1 MNSDGIIF
9 DRDRTRCGSKEVSRP
24 AQTGSNRVTRPPQ
37 NIDGIIFDLDGTL
50 WDSCRIVAE
59 SWGYTLR
66 TKYASQQAPTKAEV
80 RSVMGLTVSQIAE
93 KLFSDYG
100 NRALEI
106 CTDCIREENSY
117 LASHGGGTPYPGLEE
132 LFCRLSERCGLYI
145 VSNCIDGYIQCF
157 LSCTGLGKYIK
168 DFECEGVTGMKKAD
182 NIALIAQRNGLKRY
196 IYVGDTSSDE
206 ESAALAGCPFVH
218 ASYGFGTA
226 KAPAAVIGAPL
237 ELLAVVDAM
246 DKENHNA

>member
-1 MNSDGIIF
+1 M
-9 DRDRTRCGSKEVSRP
+9 
-24 AQTGSNRVTRPPQ
+24 

-50 WDSCRIVAE
+50 WNSCRIVAE

-66 TKYASQQAPTKAEV
+66 TKYGVQQTPTEAEL
-80 RSVMGLTVSQIAE
+80 RSVMGLTVAQIAE
-93 KLFSDYG
+93 RLFSEYG
-100 NRALEI
+100 GRALEI
-106 CTDCIREENSY
+106 CTDCIREENAY
-117 LASHGGGTPYPGLEE
+117 LAAHGGGTPYPGLEE
-132 LFCRLSERCGLYI
+132 LLRRLSGRCGLYI

-157 LSCTGLGKYIK
+157 LGCTGLGGYIK

-196 IYVGDTSSDE
+196 IYVGDTASDE

-218 ASYGFGTA
+218 AAYGFGTA

-237 ELLAVVDAM
+237 ELLVVVDAM
-246 DKENHNA
+246 DKEDQNG